1 MISEIFLNR
10 GPNMKKNTI
19 NVFDIIGRINN
30 DFGNLVFIARGFPS
44 VDVKVD
50 SKKIIVHTYCQ
61 DEPSCPEG
69 YLEIG
74 IDDSKKKYEYTIK
87 RHSEQTDDGE
97 TTTWDQVDYTTTD
110 VFQVVNEIVNVITL
124 EDEPYHDEDPT
135 NWPSGMF
142 PDEYFD
148 HCFKFREGIFKNINN
163 NTKFESPWC

>member
-1 MISEIFLNR
+1 
-10 GPNMKKNTI
+10 MKKNTI

-61 DEPSCPEG
+61 DEPSCSEG

>member
-1 MISEIFLNR
+1 
-10 GPNMKKNTI
+10 MKKNTI

-74 IDDSKKKYEYTIK
+74 IDDSKKKYEYSIK

-110 VFQVVNEIVNVITL
+110 VFQVVNEIVNVIIL
-124 EDEPYHDEDPT
+124 EDEPYHDEDPD

>member
-1 MISEIFLNR
+1 
-10 GPNMKKNTI
+10 MKKNTI

-74 IDDSKKKYEYTIK
+74 IDDSKKKYEYSIK

-124 EDEPYHDEDPT
+124 EDEPYHDEDPD

>member
-1 MISEIFLNR
+1 
-10 GPNMKKNTI
+10 MKKNTI

-61 DEPSCPEG
+61 DEPTCPEG

-74 IDDSKKKYEYTIK
+74 IDDSKKKYEYSIK

>member
-1 MISEIFLNR
+1 
-10 GPNMKKNTI
+10 MKKNTI

-30 DFGNLVFIARGFPS
+30 DFGNLVFIAQGFPS

-74 IDDSKKKYEYTIK
+74 IDDSKKKYEYSIK

-110 VFQVVNEIVNVITL
+110 VFQVVNEIVDVITL
-124 EDEPYHDEDPT
+124 EDEPYHDEDPD

>member
-10 GPNMKKNTI
+10 GKKKKKNTI

-124 EDEPYHDEDPT
+124 EDEPYHDEDPD